1 MRLPNKENTTVA
13 RRIKPTPTTPRMSK
27 KKDRRGAGGCAW
39 MPIIAWS
46 ALSLLAVSAPLAFA
60 FTTTPAS
67 TPAFSSTLTLA
78 AAAAASKQ
86 RTMPPRSSVT
96 SRSALPG
103 DNDESDNNSNREWT
117 PNDLFDNIKNFFKMN
132 DSGSKNDDSSS
143 LPFFSPTSQFFR
155 PDQNYGNDDRDNDDD
170 DDELPAGTSLLLK
183 IPAKQ
188 MKPGGLRLFLMFYLM
203 GMQNTP
209 DRNTWRADQ
218 KLMEVNVTPKNLPE
232 GLLVFDDDDD
242 EQQQDGNGDR
252 DGDDREEERPN
263 RRGAHQERGIA
274 STTAAAA
281 SSSPT
286 ISLLASGLALAL
298 LALSLRSSPI
308 GSGGRDRRRRGR
320 DRHWKHQQEQESSEK
335 TYDANNND
343 DNDSDNDNDNG
354 IPNLPR
360 DNVVSTTSS
369 SIADQPIAT
378 AGAANDSINRYRDRN
393 CNRTDSTTSSTKED
407 VPSIITIA
415 SANTYPSMDNSDSK
429 LKSQNNKSNSNGNG
443 NNNNNNNKSNNILS
457 RIHLL
462 RQKQKRRRKP
472 KPKLLWVEEVS
483 YASTIELE
491 ELSSTLL
498 SVEKTKTKEKRKQA
512 AANTKKTTSIATSS
526 TKRPTATPAATN
538 KRNTKKVGGRRILR
552 LRSVEE
558 TYSTPDHIHVS

>member
-242 EQQQDGNGDR
+242 EQQQQQQ
-252 DGDDREEERPN
+252 EEEKKYVLEMLYDTDRTGMLQIELLPGGSSNSNSNSKQQQQRRQAEIRIYRCGSRP
-263 RRGAHQERGIA
+263 
-274 STTAAAA
+274 ST
-281 SSSPT
+281 SY
-286 ISLLASGLALAL
+286 LM
-298 LALSLRSSPI
+298 
-308 GSGGRDRRRRGR
+308 
-320 DRHWKHQQEQESSEK
+320 QESVIVDGVLDELQ
-335 TYDANNND
+335 
-343 DNDSDNDNDNG
+343 
-354 IPNLPR
+354 NLAGLGGA
-360 DNVVSTTSS
+360 TT
-369 SIADQPIAT
+369 T
-378 AGAANDSINRYRDRN
+378 G
-393 CNRTDSTTSSTKED
+393 TTTSSTTSDENEEPEIADED
-407 VPSIITIA
+407 
-415 SANTYPSMDNSDSK
+415 
-429 LKSQNNKSNSNGNG
+429 
-443 NNNNNNNKSNNILS
+443 
-457 RIHLL
+457 RLL
-462 RQKQKRRRKP
+462 IP
-472 KPKLLWVEEVS
+472 DPENAIEEARES
-483 YASTIELE
+483 LAF
-491 ELSSTLL
+491 
-498 SVEKTKTKEKRKQA
+498 
-512 AANTKKTTSIATSS
+512 
-526 TKRPTATPAATN
+526 
-538 KRNTKKVGGRRILR
+538 G
-552 LRSVEE
+552 
-558 TYSTPDHIHVS
+558 